1 MFFELDSQNKSRKKR
16 ILCNYE
22 NKCEPSFEAL
32 VNISATNYPSDSQS
46 VFTILVIVQIHRLNV
61 CSTSKYVKGSSGV
74 VLGFKEDDGD
84 VMDFD
89 NIGEVVRHKLVS
101 QHFLVTNIHFYLSPV
116 SRSEC

>member
-61 CSTSKYVKGSSGV
+61 CSTSKYVKGSSS
-74 VLGFKEDDGD
+74 VLCQALCWDLKK
-84 VMDFD
+84 MMATLLTL
-89 NIGEVVRHKLVS
+89 IMMAR
-101 QHFLVTNIHFYLSPV
+101 
-116 SRSEC
+116 